1 MEDDKRFTRSQEIID
16 ALTRSVVTTHT
27 SGSVHH
33 PAYCLDWRFGDRR
46 LGDSSYD
53 RVLTIDLVWIQ
64 AAERGLGVLS
74 EMIRLLLEGER
85 TSCMSIRYI
94 HFHACVPAMCRLL
107 RRPHFHEDVVGQS
120 VDWWKQVTG
129 REHRYYSRGA
139 DERLED
145 GASFRQ
151 VFPSSD

>member
-1 MEDDKRFTRSQEIID
+1 
-16 ALTRSVVTTHT
+16 
-27 SGSVHH
+27 
-33 PAYCLDWRFGDRR
+33 
-46 LGDSSYD
+46 
-53 RVLTIDLVWIQ
+53 VLTIDLVWIQ

-120 VDWWKQVTG
+120 GDWWKQVTG
-129 REHRYYSRGA
+129 REHRYTAEEPTTVSKTGLRFVRYFLPQI
-139 DERLED
+139 DEE
-145 GASFRQ
+145 
-151 VFPSSD
+151 